1 MTSASTQKTD
11 PAMEPKLNAVDWDKV
26 VGTRLGG
33 VMVGAPRAEDRVRG
47 ATGYGY
53 S

>member
-11 PAMEPKLNAVDWDKV
+11 PAMEPKLKAVDWDKV
-26 VGTRLGG
+26 AGTRQGG
-33 VMVGAPRAEDRVRG
+33 VTVGAPRAEERVLG